1 MQSELK
7 KSLREI
13 AKYHGLYEVL
23 RDEKFVGTSQKSS
36 GKSRPEAGRDD
47 GKGDWDGTESSGENT
62 YSTKKKN
69 VTDSA
74 TTKDS
79 SASTLQVAV
88 M

>member
-62 YSTKKKN
+62 YSTKKKMLRIPQQLRT
-69 VTDSA
+69 V
-74 TTKDS
+74 
-79 SASTLQVAV
+79 LLPLFR
-88 M
+88 